1 MKTAVV
7 GMGVPATAAFC
18 VNIIFSLSYKT
29 ANSFGSHSF
38 HKMLQ
43 FLAVNQNTT
52 WWVYSPWQVG
62 EVGFLSLAFDTLE
75 V

>member
-7 GMGVPATAAFC
+7 GMSVPATATFC
-18 VNIIFSLSYKT
+18 VNTIFSLSYKT

-43 FLAVNQNTT
+43 FPAVNQNTA
-52 WWVYSPWQVG
+52 WWVCSLWQVE
-62 EVGFLSLAFDTLE
+62 EVGFLFLASDTLE